1 MCQAPALQDGYVI
14 AEHLNVRKDVR
25 THEHGLALRAQGSDE
40 VADFA
45 TPDGIQSAHRLVQK
59 NNLPIVDQRLC
70 QTDALQHALLK
81 LAQLAVP
88 SPCLQIYP
96 GQEVFRAAVP

>member
-59 NNLPIVDQRLC
+59 NNLPIGYQSLRP
-70 QTDALQHALLK
+70 TDPVQHALLK
-81 LAQLAVP
+81 PAQLAVP
-88 SPCLQIYP
+88 SPCLQNYARH
-96 GQEVFRAAVP
+96 E